1 MPGPSEVARVRARV
15 VDDVVQH
22 ARRAAPQECCGLL
35 IGTPVLIER
44 AQPARNIAERP
55 LARFLI
61 DPQDHFDAIRE
72 ARRHGL
78 DVIGF
83 YHSHPRSFA
92 VPSDVD
98 RAEAN
103 DPDHLH
109 LIVGLATD
117 PADVRLFHVL
127 DGTFLDVP
135 LVAVG

>member
-1 MPGPSEVARVRARV
+1 VVRVSSRV

-22 ARRAAPQECCGLL
+22 ARQAAPEEACGLL
-35 IGTPVLIER
+35 IGARDLVQSAR
-44 AQPARNIAERP
+44 PARNVAERP
-55 LARFLI
+55 LVRFLI
-61 DPQDHFDAIRE
+61 DPRDHFDAFRE

-78 DVIGF
+78 DVVGY
-83 YHSHPRSFA
+83 YHSHPRSSA

-127 DGTFLDVP
+127 DGAFLDVP
-135 LVAVG
+135 LVTVD